1 MTKSSPDSNSVCVPV
16 SKYRFHPAAEA
27 ELKESSDWYE
37 DRRDGLGLDFLAAVR
52 HKIFE
57 ILQTP
62 QRCRAFNGTRR
73 VLVGRFPYALVYREI
88 TPDEIE
94 IVADAHFKRRP
105 TYWSQ
110 R

>member
-1 MTKSSPDSNSVCVPV
+1 VRA

-52 HKIFE
+52 RKIFD
-57 ILQTP
+57 ILENP
-62 QRCRAFNGTRR
+62 QRWRAFNGTRR

-94 IVADAHFKRRP
+94 IVAVAHFKRRP
-105 TYWSQ
+105 KYWS
-110 R
+110 RR

>member
-1 MTKSSPDSNSVCVPV
+1 MPA

-37 DRRDGLGLDFLAAVR
+37 HRRDGLGLEFLAAIR
-52 HKIFE
+52 HKIFD
-57 ILQTP
+57 ILERP
-62 QRCRAFNGTRR
+62 QRWRAFNGTRR

-94 IVADAHFKRRP
+94 IEPVVP
-105 TYWSQ
+105 Y
-110 R
+110 